1 MRMSDCSSDV
11 CSSDLD
17 AIRIEMNA
25 ALADLPVD
33 SLADYWP
40 VSIGAAAR
48 DWVTQN
54 IAAGA
59 IRNGGMHIVLE
70 VPVADPA
77 AATIETLSGTI
88 AYSGI
93 SVEYLSPLPKAT
105 GIDGKGSFSDDRF
118 AIGRPSGRE
127 RVCK

>member
-1 MRMSDCSSDV
+1 MLVLHHAECGRPDLRELCPDGLKSAARRLGGAVDGDV
-11 CSSDLD
+11 AGGRSEDGFVDLGGPRLWLRASANRHDD

-70 VPVADPA
+70 VPVDRK
-77 AATIETLSGTI
+77 
-88 AYSGI
+88 
-93 SVEYLSPLPKAT
+93 SV
-105 GIDGKGSFSDDRF
+105 
-118 AIGRPSGRE
+118 
-127 RVCK
+127 V

>member
-54 IAAGA
+54 IADGA
-59 IRNGGMHIVLE
+59 IRHGGMHLGLE
-70 VPVADPA
+70 LPVADPA
-77 AATIETLSGTI
+77 ARSGERP
-88 AYSGI
+88 
-93 SVEYLSPLPKAT
+93 V
-105 GIDGKGSFSDDRF
+105 GK
-118 AIGRPSGRE
+118 E
-127 RVCK
+127 RVRTCRSRWSPTS

>member
-1 MRMSDCSSDV
+1 MAARRLGVAVDG
-11 CSSDLD
+11 DLAGVRIEDGFVDLGGPHLWLRASANRHDD

-59 IRNGGMHIVLE
+59 IRHGRSEERRVGKECVR
-70 VPVADPA
+70 
-77 AATIETLSGTI
+77 TCRSRW
-88 AYSGI
+88 
-93 SVEYLSPLPKAT
+93 SP
-105 GIDGKGSFSDDRF
+105 
-118 AIGRPSGRE
+118 
-127 RVCK
+127 